1 MIRKAKTGDL
11 AQILNIYDAA
21 RRYMAA
27 SGNPKQWGDGYPEET
42 MLRDDIQEGHLYVIC
57 DYSGEPHGVFAFI
70 LGADP
75 TYAVIEEGAWKNDK
89 PYGTIHRLA
98 GDGTMKGLFSQCLEF
113 CRTICPE
120 IRVDTH
126 HDNRTMQHLAEK
138 YGFQRCGIIYVR
150 DGSPRIAYQYAGPN

>member
-1 MIRKAKTGDL
+1 
-11 AQILNIYDAA
+11 
-21 RRYMAA
+21 
-27 SGNPKQWGDGYPEET
+27 
-42 MLRDDIQEGHLYVIC
+42 
-57 DYSGEPHGVFAFI
+57 
-70 LGADP
+70 
-75 TYAVIEEGAWKNDK
+75 
-89 PYGTIHRLA
+89 
-98 GDGTMKGLFSQCLEF
+98 MKGLFSQCLEF